1 MSNPFKRIQE
11 EYDNSLNQIAQSEI
25 SDNRE
30 RYLNNINNFMDIK
43 REAANL
49 YNQMRNDSIPLNIP
63 QLQNQTKPLANVPVV
78 QPPPLQP
85 QQSFIPAHQFVPP
98 QYNVAYPQFYNP
110 KLYEPTEP
118 KIQYLPTPTPKP
130 SIFINDIFTGVGD
143 PSLESVRN
151 VVEIT
156 PLQQQQQQQELQQRA
171 AAMRAAKKPGKCF
184 NSSFSNMINQAQFL
198 NGDGVV
204 SMQAD
209 NGQVYQFNNGNR
221 ANAPICSIPNIMG
234 DNMGKWSVQNAPV
247 LGTVTKEQY
256 QQNLAVEFKQQQEAR
271 NNFMNYFNSPL
282 NNPNNPVWK
291 PVDSKYLN

>member
-11 EYDNSLNQIAQSEI
+11 EYDNSLNQIAQSEN
-25 SDNRE
+25 SNNQE

-49 YNQMRNDSIPLNIP
+49 HNQMRNDSIPLDIP
-63 QLQNQTKPLANVPVV
+63 QLRNLNIPLANVPVV
-78 QPPPLQP
+78 QPPPLRP
-85 QQSFIPAHQFVPP
+85 EPFIPAPQFVPP

-118 KIQYLPTPTPKP
+118 KIQYIPTPTEKP
-130 SIFINDIFTGVGD
+130 SIFVNDIFTGVGD
-143 PSLESVRN
+143 PSLNSVRN
-151 VVEIT
+151 VIEIT
-156 PLQQQQQQQELQQRA
+156 PEQQAAQQAALQRA
-171 AAMRAAKKPGKCF
+171 AYRAPKKPGKCF
-184 NSSFSNMINQAQFL
+184 NSSFSNSVNQAQFL

-221 ANAPICSIPNIMG
+221 ANAPICSIPNIFG

-256 QQNLAVEFKQQQEAR
+256 QQNIATEFKQQQEAR

-291 PVDSKYLN
+291 PMDSKYLN

>member
-11 EYDNSLNQIAQSEI
+11 EYDNSLNQIAQSEN
-25 SDNRE
+25 SNNQE

-49 YNQMRNDSIPLNIP
+49 YNQMRNDSIPLDIP
-63 QLQNQTKPLANVPVV
+63 QLQNQNGGPLSNVPVLN
-78 QPPPLQP
+78 PPPLRP
-85 QQSFIPAHQFVPP
+85 EPFIPAPQFVPP

-110 KLYEPTEP
+110 KLYEPVEP
-118 KIQYLPTPTPKP
+118 KVQYVPTPTEKP
-130 SIFINDIFTGVGD
+130 TIFVNDIFTGVGD
-143 PSLESVRN
+143 PSMNSVRN
-151 VVEIT
+151 VVEIS
-156 PLQQQQQQQELQQRA
+156 PEQQKQQQQEMQRA
-171 AAMRAAKKPGKCF
+171 AQRAIKKPGKCF

-209 NGQVYQFNNGNR
+209 NGNVYQFNNGNR
-221 ANAPICSIPNIMG
+221 ANAPICAPPNIFG
-234 DNMGKWSVQNAPV
+234 DNMGKWSVQNAPT

-291 PVDSKYLN
+291 PMDSKYLN